1 MASEAVEE
9 ISIREFKRID
19 VRIGTI
25 VEVEKIPGSDKLY
38 RQKVDMG
45 DHIRQ
50 IVSGL
55 AEYYKPEEL
64 RGMRIAVVCNLKAAK
79 IFGNISN
86 GMLLAAE
93 RDGKLALLTTDR
105 EIPNG
110 AKVT

>member
-1 MASEAVEE
+1 MASEAAEE
-9 ISIREFKRID
+9 VSIREFKRLD

-64 RGMRIAVVCNLKAAK
+64 RGMRIAVVCNLKPAK
-79 IFGNISN
+79 IFGNVSN